1 MDHEDKSS
9 EGVPNEP
16 VTAVADQQEPVS
28 GDEQDPG
35 LHQGPEPDGTGEGPT
50 DEADASV
57 ASATVADKE
66 EVENV
71 PTEALQDRQKSDDQ
85 IVQQSATDQVP
96 DEDHLKNDHQLDEEA
111 RSTVETKQE
120 SADVSALDASKESPN
135 VLEASGSVLPTEP
148 ADTVVNREIADAS
161 QVEPDAATVVP
172 TQVEQSADDTQTLE
186 TKPSDVVEPSEG
198 NTQDQTTSMQQE
210 GVGRQQQQEST
221 HEDRTEGRYM
231 CCVTDSLTDCRNDDP
246 DNLEYRYEINVY
258 LNNVLVYENIFLCI
272 EKCIESYHIQC
283 CANVL
288 PLNTSGH
295 WNFNMNNF
303 IKLHRC

>member
-28 GDEQDPG
+28 SDEQDPS
-35 LHQGPEPDGTGEGPT
+35 LHQGPEPDGTREGPT

-57 ASATVADKE
+57 ASATETDRE

-85 IVQQSATDQVP
+85 TVQQLATDQVP
-96 DEDHLKNDHQLDEEA
+96 DEDNLKNSRQLDEEA

-120 SADVSALDASKESPN
+120 TADVSALDASKESPN
-135 VLEASGSVLPTEP
+135 VPEASGSVLPTEP

-161 QVEPDAATVVP
+161 QVEPDTATVVP
-172 TQVEQSADDTQTLE
+172 TQADDTQTLE
-186 TKPSDVVEPSEG
+186 TKQSDVVEPSEG

-231 CCVTDSLTDCRNDDP
+231 CCVIDSLTDCTNDDS

-258 LNNVLVYENIFLCI
+258 LNIVLV
-272 EKCIESYHIQC
+272 
-283 CANVL
+283 
-288 PLNTSGH
+288 
-295 WNFNMNNF
+295 
-303 IKLHRC
+303 